1 MAHLMENIGANNVK
15 FSSTELKAFT
25 EELNTIQISGERF
38 PPFVQAM
45 SGVEA
50 PLKK

>member
-1 MAHLMENIGANNVK
+1 M
-15 FSSTELKAFT
+15 KAFN
-25 EELNTIQISGERF
+25 EELNTIQVFGERF

-50 PLKK
+50 PFKK